1 MERQQHSEMV
11 SGEITALDKTGLDS
25 GAKYKDKENTHGNY
39 SKKQKLQYR
48 SRIHRFSSIKNKGG
62 RTYCTRYILTLI
74 EGLRI
79 LYEEMKGIEREQM

>member
-1 MERQQHSEMV
+1 MERQQHSETV

-48 SRIHRFSSIKNKGG
+48 SRIHWFSSIKSYTDRGASDP
-62 RTYCTRYILTLI
+62 L
-74 EGLRI
+74 
-79 LYEEMKGIEREQM
+79 